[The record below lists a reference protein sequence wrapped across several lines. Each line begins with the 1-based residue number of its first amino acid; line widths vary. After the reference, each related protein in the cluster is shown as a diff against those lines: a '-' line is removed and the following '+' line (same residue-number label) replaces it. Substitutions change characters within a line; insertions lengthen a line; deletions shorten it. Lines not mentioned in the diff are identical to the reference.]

1 MNLDN
6 ISVVEIIWAPEQ
18 LIQKDKT
25 FTRCNLTAQ
34 KMNKCFP
41 NFVLVATNGTRQR
54 HMIQMQIIHCWLE
67 AHEHSHLEARGEE
80 RLIESI

>member
-41 NFVLVATNGTRQR
+41 NFVLLFTEQKYPLGPFMLS
-54 HMIQMQIIHCWLE
+54 HM
-67 AHEHSHLEARGEE
+67 HSHLEARGEE